1 MSLIVTIR
9 NISELASIS
18 DYEYKVL
25 VGDGTPE
32 RSNLIASGKIK
43 AHVRTAGWKALVQ
56 RVLDEASNL

>member
-1 MSLIVTIR
+1 MSLIVSIR
-9 NISELASIS
+9 NTSDLAPIS

-32 RSNLIASGKIK
+32 RSHLIATGKIK
-43 AHVRTAGWKALVQ
+43 AHVRTAGWKALVK

>member
-9 NISELASIS
+9 NISELAPIS

-43 AHVRTAGWKALVQ
+43 AHVRTAGWKALVR
-56 RVLDEASNL
+56 RVLDESSNL